1 MNKTAKDLA
10 HSVSLWLAIVVAFPL
25 FFASCKDTDDKDGDA
40 VPLDDAVLI
49 DEDVDAPPVGDE
61 LKVMTSGRAYVV
73 PGDYIYS
80 GGSHQPLE
88 GPRSCGGCHR
98 KDLRI
103 KKSFKLKFIPN
114 DEPQAYRVY
123 SVDFSQSVPVTL
135 VTNAQ

>member
-25 FFASCKDTDDKDGDA
+25 FFASCKDTDDKDDA

-73 PGDYIYS
+73 PSDYIYS
-80 GGSHQPLE
+80 GQALINSL
-88 GPRSCGGCHR
+88 
-98 KDLRI
+98 KDRAPAADATVRT
-103 KKSFKLKFIPN
+103 FG
-114 DEPQAYRVY
+114 
-123 SVDFSQSVPVTL
+123 
-135 VTNAQ
+135 

>member
-25 FFASCKDTDDKDGDA
+25 FFASCKDTDDKDDDA

-73 PGDYIYS
+73 PGDYFYS
-80 GGSHQPLE
+80 GQALINSL
-88 GPRSCGGCHR
+88 
-98 KDLRI
+98 KDRA
-103 KKSFKLKFIPN
+103 SAADATVRTFG
-114 DEPQAYRVY
+114 
-123 SVDFSQSVPVTL
+123 
-135 VTNAQ
+135 

>member
-25 FFASCKDTDDKDGDA
+25 LIASCDDKDDDA
-40 VPLDDAVLI
+40 APALDDAVLI

-80 GGSHQPLE
+80 GQALIN
-88 GPRSCGGCHR
+88 RL
-98 KDLRI
+98 KDRA
-103 KKSFKLKFIPN
+103 SAADATVRTFG
-114 DEPQAYRVY
+114 
-123 SVDFSQSVPVTL
+123 
-135 VTNAQ
+135 